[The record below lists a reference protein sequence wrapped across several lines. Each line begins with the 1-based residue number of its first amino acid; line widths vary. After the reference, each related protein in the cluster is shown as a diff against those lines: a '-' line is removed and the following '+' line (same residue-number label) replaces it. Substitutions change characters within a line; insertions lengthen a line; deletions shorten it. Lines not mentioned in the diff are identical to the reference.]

1 MKHKEKKS
9 LKKIFSSRLFLLV
22 VFALVILLILASG
35 KSFLKRYQ
43 VNREIKKLEQE
54 VAQMKLDAMSEQE
67 NINVSAVRIQID
79 ATDAYR
85 ELKKK
90 RAMIKSAEELIRVA
104 KKMSDRESGF

>member
-1 MKHKEKKS
+1 MEQVTLES
-9 LKKIFSSRLFLLV
+9 IIDGLKVKIQEGGMPDPKRWLDEAFKMTVLT
-22 VFALVILLILASG
+22 AEANAELA
-35 KSFLKRYQ
+35 
-43 VNREIKKLEQE
+43 KLEQE